1 MKDIEVHKVGE
12 VLDAST
18 SKIEQEA
25 ITQILDQG
33 KNVALD
39 LSGCK
44 YVSSAGLRVM
54 LYSYKVAAM
63 DGLKLFLIGV
73 SEEVR
78 EVMAIT
84 GFERFFSFYQTVET
98 AMTESSTTGT
108 QPKRGRGWWNRLLW
122 VRGLPSRAAA

>member
-1 MKDIEVHKVGE
+1 MSNIEIHKVGN

-39 LSGCK
+39 LSECS
-44 YVSSAGLRVM
+44 YVSSGGLRVM
-54 LYSYKVAAM
+54 LYSYKIAATE
-63 DGLKLFLIGV
+63 GLKLYLVGV
-73 SEEVR
+73 SDEVR

-84 GFERFFSFYQTVET
+84 GFERFFIFYNNIEECINQSE
-98 AMTESSTTGT
+98 
-108 QPKRGRGWWNRLLW
+108 
-122 VRGLPSRAAA
+122 

>member
-1 MKDIEVHKVGE
+1 MSNIEIHKVGN

-39 LSGCK
+39 LSECS

-54 LYSYKVAAM
+54 LYSYKIAATE
-63 DGLKLFLIGV
+63 GLKLYLVGV
-73 SEEVR
+73 SDEVR

-84 GFERFFSFYQTVET
+84 GFERFFIFYNNIEECINQSE
-98 AMTESSTTGT
+98 
-108 QPKRGRGWWNRLLW
+108 
-122 VRGLPSRAAA
+122 